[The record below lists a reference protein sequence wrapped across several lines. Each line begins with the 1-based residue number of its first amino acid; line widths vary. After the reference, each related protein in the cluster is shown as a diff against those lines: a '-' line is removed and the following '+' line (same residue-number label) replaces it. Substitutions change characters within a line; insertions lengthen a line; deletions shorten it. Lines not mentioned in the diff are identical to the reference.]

1 MKYRLLHTTTWSPA
15 TIEAALAA
23 EQVERVVLS
32 EPADYKMDGL
42 PTVFLLD
49 PEGRKRIPA
58 AVLDSLRESGAAI
71 VALGEPGE
79 EDVPTDLPVDLL
91 SGFIKAPAPPRA
103 LLVALRSAYREAA
116 ARREAALAR
125 REIAT
130 RTKEVAE
137 LAEIGIKLT
146 TEKNYNTLLD
156 LILFQARRITHSDA
170 GSLYLVEM
178 DDEQGVRRLRFKLTQ
193 NDSRPDIPFVE
204 FTMPINHTSLAGYA
218 AAEGEALVFNDVY
231 LLPPDVAYSF
241 NRSFDERY
249 GYRTKSM
256 LVIPMQNHSG
266 EVIGVVQ
273 LINRKQDLGV
283 KLETPADTDRYVQPF
298 SPHLVKLVRSL
309 SGQAAVAL
317 ENSQLYAEI
326 ERLFEG
332 FVRAAVTAIEQRDP
346 TTSGHS
352 ERVANLTVGLA
363 RVVDRVDQGP
373 YRVVRFSQDQI
384 REIRYAGLL
393 HDFGKVGVREKVLV
407 KEFKLYPADLTL
419 IRQRHAFLL
428 RSAQWEYEK
437 ARARYLEQHGT
448 TGYGDFMAQLD
459 AQFARERAAL
469 ERFLELVHE
478 SNKPTLLAEG
488 NFEALKEFAER
499 NYEAIDG
506 TTLPYLTSD
515 EIRYLSIR
523 RGTLDELERVEIES
537 HVNHTFD
544 FLRDIPWTRD
554 LSRVPDIAHGHHEKL
569 DGSGYPRKVKA
580 AEIPVQTRMMTLS
593 DIFDA
598 LTAKDRP
605 YKRAVPTER
614 ALDIMSTEVKGGML
628 DPELF
633 TMFVE
638 ARVFE
643 ESESPASAEPGGR
656 LSAPSI
662 QEVPKR
668 LSQG

>member
-1 MKYRLLHTTTWSPA
+1 MKYRLLHTGTWSP
-15 TIEAALAA
+15 EAIGEALAS
-23 EQVERVVLS
+23 EQVETELIGEPFDPRV
-32 EPADYKMDGL
+32 DGI
-42 PTVFLLD
+42 PTVLVLD
-49 PEGRKRIPA
+49 PGARSRIPGP
-58 AVLDSLRESGAAI
+58 VLDSLRERGARI
-71 VALGEPGE
+71 VALGAQGE
-79 EDVPTDLPVDLL
+79 HDVPPDLPVDLL
-91 SGFIKAPAPPRA
+91 SGFVPAPVQSRQ

-116 ARREAALAR
+116 ARREASQAR

-130 RTKEVAE
+130 RTREVTE

-156 LILFQARRITHSDA
+156 LILYQARRITQSDA
-170 GSLYLVEM
+170 GSLYLVEV
-178 DDEQGVRRLRFKLTQ
+178 DEKGTRRLRFKLTQ

-218 AAEGEALVFNDVY
+218 AAEGEPLVFNDVY

-249 GYRTKSM
+249 GYRTRSM

-273 LINRKQDLGV
+273 LINRKLDPANR
-283 KLETPADTDRYVQPF
+283 LELPADTDRYVQPF
-298 SPHLVKLVRSL
+298 SPHLVKLVRSMA
-309 SGQAAVAL
+309 GQAAVAL

-332 FVRAAVTAIEQRDP
+332 FVTAAVTAIEQRDP

-363 RVVDRVDQGP
+363 RVVDQVDQGP
-373 YRVVRFSQDQI
+373 YRLVRFNAEQI

-407 KEFKLYPADLTL
+407 KEYKLYPADLAL

-428 RSAQWEYEK
+428 RTAQWQYEK
-437 ARARYLEQHGT
+437 ARVEFLEKQGQQ
-448 TGYGDFMAQLD
+448 GYAGFKAELD
-459 AQFARERAAL
+459 ARFADELAAL
-469 ERFLELVHE
+469 ERFLSLVHE
-478 SNKPTLLAEG
+478 SNRPTVLAEG
-488 NFEALKEFAER
+488 NFEALQEFATR
-499 NYEAIDG
+499 HYQAIDG
-506 TTLPYLTSD
+506 TEVPFLTSD
-515 EIRYLSIR
+515 EVRYLSIR
-523 RGTLDELERVEIES
+523 RGTLDDIERVEIES
-537 HVNHTFD
+537 HVRHTFD
-544 FLRDIPWTRD
+544 FLRDIPWTRN

-569 DGSGYPRKVKA
+569 DGSGYPRRVKA
-580 AEIPVQTRMMTLS
+580 ADIPVQTRMMTIS

-614 ALDIMSTEVKGGML
+614 ALDIMHSEVTGGML

-638 ARVFE
+638 AKVFE
-643 ESESPASAEPGGR
+643 ESSGESGAAG
-656 LSAPSI
+656 
-662 QEVPKR
+662 
-668 LSQG
+668 

>member
-1 MKYRLLHTTTWSPA
+1 MKFRLLHTATWNPA
-15 TIEAALAA
+15 SIGEALAA
-23 EQVERVVLS
+23 EQVDAVMLS
-32 EPADYKMDGL
+32 EPVANKIDGL

-49 PEGRKRIPA
+49 HEGRKRIAP
-58 AVLDSLRESGAAI
+58 AVLDSLRENGATI
-71 VALGEPGE
+71 VALGGPGE
-79 EDVPTDLPVDLL
+79 EDVPADLPVDLL
-91 SGFIKAPAPPRA
+91 SGFVKAPAPPRE

-116 ARREAALAR
+116 ARREAAQAR
-125 REIAT
+125 RDIAT

-170 GSLYLVEM
+170 GSLYLVEK
-178 DDEQGVRRLRFKLTQ
+178 DDQGIRRLRFKLTQ

-249 GYRTKSM
+249 GYRTRSM

-273 LINRKQDLGV
+273 LINRKADQAT
-283 KLETPADTDRYVQPF
+283 KLETPADTDKHVQPY

-309 SGQAAVAL
+309 AGQAAVAL

-363 RVVDRVDQGP
+363 KVVDRTEAGP
-373 YRVVRFSQDQI
+373 YRLVHFSQDQI

-407 KEFKLYPADLTL
+407 KEYKLYPADLAL

-428 RSAQWEYEK
+428 RTAQWEYEK
-437 ARARYLEQHGT
+437 ERVKYLEEHGKS
-448 TGYGDFMAQLD
+448 GYADFLARLD
-459 AQFARERAAL
+459 AAFADEQTRL
-469 ERFLELVHE
+469 ERFLALVHE
-478 SNKPTLLAEG
+478 SNKPTVLAEG
-488 NFEALKEFAER
+488 NFEALKEFADQQ
-499 NYEAIDG
+499 YQAIDG
-506 TTLPYLTSD
+506 SSLPFLTSD
-515 EIRYLSIR
+515 EVRYLSIR

-580 AEIPVQTRMMTLS
+580 AEIPVQTRMMTIS
-593 DIFDA
+593 DIYDA

-605 YKRAVPTER
+605 YKRSVPTDR
-614 ALDIMSTEVKGGML
+614 ALDIMASEVRGGML
-628 DPELF
+628 DPDLF
-633 TMFVE
+633 TLFIE
-638 ARVFE
+638 AKVFE
-643 ESESPASAEPGGR
+643 ESERPA
-656 LSAPSI
+656 
-662 QEVPKR
+662 
-668 LSQG
+668 